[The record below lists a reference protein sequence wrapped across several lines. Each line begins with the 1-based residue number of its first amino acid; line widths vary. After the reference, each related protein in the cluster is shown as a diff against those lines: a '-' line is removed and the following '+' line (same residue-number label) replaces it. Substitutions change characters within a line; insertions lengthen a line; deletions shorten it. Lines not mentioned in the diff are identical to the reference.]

1 MNPLPGPHRA
11 QLLVGEIVDGSG
23 AQLERCLN
31 FGHDRYSGDD
41 EVPAPADDTVDE
53 NSGDLIVSDT

>member
-1 MNPLPGPHRA
+1 MIQVPGAHRT

-31 FGHDRYSGDD
+31 FGGEREPDPDI
-41 EVPAPADDTVDE
+41 APRLHTELWEE
-53 NSGDLIVSDT
+53 NPTFDIGHE

>member
-1 MNPLPGPHRA
+1 VKLLPGGHRA

-41 EVPAPADDTVDE
+41 ESSALDDDVVDE
-53 NSGDLIVSDT
+53 NSVELTLRDS